1 MIPKPLCSHRE
12 CKRESVAT
20 TTDGD
25 PVCFDHLTD
34 FQIEKDLFDDKDER
48 GRSQRVLRH
57 GRAW

>member
-1 MIPKPLCSHRE
+1 
-12 CKRESVAT
+12 VAT
-20 TTDGD
+20 TSAGD

-34 FQIEKDLFDDKDER
+34 WQIGRELFDDTDEH